1 MLRGEYVRSR
11 QQVKALGMGE
21 VSVADPAAICGESRV
36 PSTYTEGRQGFGPFV
51 EERDDR
57 VAVPESL
64 RAPLRAVASSGC
76 ERDSGADGASA
87 PSSPWIG
94 ATESDPGV
102 GERGI
107 VDSSSRD
114 ETTALIDAMST
125 DLTSAADC
133 RVDSTALI
141 DAHEHG
147 DPPRIGDSLL
157 YIKALCSTLCST
169 WACSLHCQCTFVVVR
184 TL

>member
-11 QQVKALGMGE
+11 QQVKALGMEE
-21 VSVADPAAICGESRV
+21 VSVGDPAALRDGSRV

-51 EERDDR
+51 EERNDR
-57 VAVPESL
+57 VVIPESL
-64 RAPLRAVASSGC
+64 RASLRAVASSGC

-87 PSSPWIG
+87 SSSPWIG
-94 ATESDPGV
+94 TTESDPGV

-114 ETTALIDAMST
+114 ETTALSDAMST
-125 DLTSAADC
+125 DLASAVGC

-141 DAHEHG
+141 DAQAHG
-147 DPPRIGDSLL
+147 DPPRIDDSSCV
-157 YIKALCSTLCST
+157 AP
-169 WACSLHCQCTFVVVR
+169 ADVCTGI
-184 TL
+184 